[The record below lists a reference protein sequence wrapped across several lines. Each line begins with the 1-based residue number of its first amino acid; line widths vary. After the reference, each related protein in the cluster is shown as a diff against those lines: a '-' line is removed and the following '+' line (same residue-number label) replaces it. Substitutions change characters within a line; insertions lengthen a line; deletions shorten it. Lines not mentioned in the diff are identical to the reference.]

1 MYARCKLYFLKCLLW
16 YHRIYQERATQ
27 FQQDLEH
34 SQERELLAVQQ
45 LNESVTHAEI
55 ALAERDTYAKM
66 VSK

>member
-1 MYARCKLYFLKCLLW
+1 MQDVNYIFEMSAFG

-45 LNESVTHAEI
+45 LNESVTHAEM